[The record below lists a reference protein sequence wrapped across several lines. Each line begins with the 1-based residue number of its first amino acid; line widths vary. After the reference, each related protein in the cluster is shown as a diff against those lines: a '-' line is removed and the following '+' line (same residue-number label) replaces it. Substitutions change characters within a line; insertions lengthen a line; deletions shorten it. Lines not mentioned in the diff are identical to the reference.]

1 MPCTCYIITL
11 AGPSRSSG
19 CRNKI
24 PQTKW
29 LKQQTFISH
38 SVLEA
43 ENPKI
48 KGPAYLIPAEGS
60 FLFSSSSKTPKRILD
75 IPGNDP
81 T

>member
-1 MPCTCYIITL
+1 MYLLYHHIS
-11 AGPSRSSG
+11 GPSRSSG

-60 FLFSSSSKTPKRILD
+60 FPDLQTPKRILD